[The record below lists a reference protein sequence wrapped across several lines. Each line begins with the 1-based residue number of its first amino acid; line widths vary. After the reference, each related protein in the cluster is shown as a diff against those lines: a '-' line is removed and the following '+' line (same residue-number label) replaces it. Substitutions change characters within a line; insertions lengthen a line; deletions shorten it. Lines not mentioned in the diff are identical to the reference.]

1 MALTVACAHC
11 SGLGAACVS
20 FGTGRSAHAFVLSP
34 LVPVVGVLC
43 SSCSAY
49 QPAPPQSPR
58 PPAPRHTHAQP
69 RPNTTRACSM
79 LHPASHAGR
88 GNTLEESCCR
98 TCRRLRAKYRRRPQT
113 VTFTYP
119 TPFDRG
125 RPASDPGAAARAEAE
140 PMGRSAASQLAT
152 VTRRS
157 LQPPS
162 CPPSERRRAATIA
175 TSFPLHKSVG
185 SCVCVC

>member
-1 MALTVACAHC
+1 
-11 SGLGAACVS
+11 
-20 FGTGRSAHAFVLSP
+20 
-34 LVPVVGVLC
+34 
-43 SSCSAY
+43 
-49 QPAPPQSPR
+49 
-58 PPAPRHTHAQP
+58 
-69 RPNTTRACSM
+69 M

-88 GNTLEESCCR
+88 GNTLEEYCCR

-125 RPASDPGAAARAEAE
+125 RPASDPGAAAHAEAE
-140 PMGRSAASQLAT
+140 PMGRSAASQLATVT

-162 CPPSERRRAATIA
+162 CPPSERRRGVAPTHAHVCEWRRWCELQERPRRCEGGDRGEGTGARSYCFFFSNIGCPTRSAHEGYSQRQAGERPRRGRARRSRADGTISGLA
-175 TSFPLHKSVG
+175 VG
-185 SCVCVC
+185 HCD